1 MGDKNKV
8 YDFIII
14 GAGVIGCNIARELA
28 RYEGDILV
36 IEKEDD
42 VASEISKANSGV
54 LHVGFYQP
62 PNTLKAK
69 TNVEGLFHFKKLSEE
84 LNFEMRINEKL
95 VIAMNEQE
103 RKHLEHLYEQGRKNG
118 VKGLR
123 LIGEEEIKKMEPNVN
138 GKYALH
144 SRFTSIIEPYKFT
157 IALAE
162 NAHQNGVKFAF
173 NEAVIG
179 IDKLNSTFQV
189 RTSEKNIYSSRWVI
203 NCAGVYSDEVSR
215 MVADTEYRI
224 YPCKGEYYI
233 TDKVEGLIQRMI
245 YPVPPAD
252 GAGLGIHFTPTI
264 EHNMLIGPS
273 AEYIDEKSDT
283 TNTVEI
289 MKALK
294 AEIRK
299 YIPRLADVDF
309 IGNFAGLRPKLI
321 SGKGDKTFADFVI
334 EENKKV
340 DHFID
345 LIGIESPGLT
355 STPAIAEM
363 VIDIIGNKEDLEENE
378 AFDAH
383 REEPIRFA
391 TLSPEEQA
399 RLIEKNEEYGIMV
412 CRCETVT
419 QAEIIEAIENPLGVR
434 SLDAVKR
441 RCRSMMGRCQGGF
454 CTPRIVEILI
464 DRYGKKPQEIYKNNQ
479 NSNLFYG
486 LIKD

>member
-1 MGDKNKV
+1 MEGKNRK

-28 RYEGDILV
+28 RYKSNILV

-42 VASEISKANSGV
+42 VASEISKGNSGV
-54 LHVGFYQP
+54 LHAGFYQP
-62 PNTLKAK
+62 LNTLKAK
-69 TNVEGLFHFKKLSEE
+69 TNVQGLSQFKRLSEE
-84 LNFEMRINEKL
+84 LDFEMVINEKL
-95 VIAMNEQE
+95 VIAMDEE
-103 RKHLEHLYEQGRKNG
+103 ELKYLEHLYEQGNRNG

-123 LIGEEEIKKMEPNVN
+123 LIGEEEIKRMEPNVN

-144 SRFTSIIEPYKFT
+144 SPFTGIIEPYKFT

-162 NAHQNGVKFAF
+162 NACQSGVKFLF
-173 NEAVIG
+173 NEAVTG

-189 RTSEKNIYSSRWVI
+189 RTSENNIYSSRWVI
-203 NCAGVYSDEVSR
+203 NCAGVYADDVSR
-215 MVADTEYRI
+215 MVANTEYEI
-224 YPCKGEYYI
+224 HPCKGEYYI

-252 GAGLGIHFTPTI
+252 GSGLGIHFTPTI

-273 AEYIDEKSDT
+273 ADYINERS
-283 TNTVEI
+283 NTANTAET
-289 MKALK
+289 MKILK
-294 AEIRK
+294 AETHK
-299 YIPRLADVDF
+299 YIPNLAKVDF
-309 IGNFAGLRPKLI
+309 IRNYAGIRPKLI
-321 SGKGDKTFADFVI
+321 SGKDDKTFADFVI

-340 DHFID
+340 DHLID

-355 STPAIAEM
+355 SAPAIADM
-363 VIDIIGNKEDLEENE
+363 VIDIIGNKEDLVENK
-378 AFDAH
+378 AFNPN
-383 REEPIRFA
+383 REEPIRFSS
-391 TLSPEEQA
+391 LPPEEQA
-399 RLIEKNEEYGIMV
+399 RLIEENEEYGIMV

-419 QAEIIEAIENPLGVR
+419 QAEIIKTIENPLGVR
-434 SLDAVKR
+434 SLDAIKR

-454 CTPRIVEILI
+454 CTPRIVEILM
-464 DRYGKKPQEIYKNNQ
+464 DRYGKKPDEIYKNNK

>member
-1 MGDKNKV
+1 MKNKNKV

-28 RYEGDILV
+28 KYNVDILV

-42 VASEISKANSGV
+42 VASEISKGNSGV
-54 LHVGFYQP
+54 LHAGFYQP
-62 PNTLKAK
+62 QNTLKAK
-69 TNVEGLFHFKKLSEE
+69 TNVRGLSCFKKLSEE

-95 VIAMNEQE
+95 VIAMNDEEQ
-103 RKHLEHLYEQGRKNG
+103 KHLEHLYEQGKKNG

-123 LIGEEEIKKMEPNVN
+123 LICEQEIKRIEPNVN

-144 SRFTSIIEPYKFT
+144 SYNSAIIEPYKFT

-162 NAHQNGVKFAF
+162 NACQNGVKFLF

-179 IDKLNSTFQV
+179 IDKLDSIFRV
-189 RTSEKNIYSSRWVI
+189 RTSNNNIHSSRWVI
-203 NCAGVYSDEVSR
+203 NCAGMYSDDVSEL
-215 MVADTEYRI
+215 VADTEYKI
-224 YPCKGEYYI
+224 HPCKGEYYI
-233 TDKVEGLIQRMI
+233 TDKVEDLFQRMI
-245 YPVPPAD
+245 YPVPPTN
-252 GAGLGIHFTPTI
+252 GSSLGIHFTPTI
-264 EHNMLIGPS
+264 EHNVLIGPS

-283 TNTVEI
+283 SNTANAMKNLKTEI
-289 MKALK
+289 Y
-294 AEIRK
+294 K
-299 YIPRLADVDF
+299 YIPKLANVDF
-309 IGNFAGLRPKLI
+309 IRNYAGIRPKLI
-321 SGKGDKTFADFVI
+321 SGKDDKKFADFVI

-355 STPAIAEM
+355 SAPAIAEI
-363 VIDIIGNKEDLEENE
+363 VIDIIGNKEDLEYNKT
-378 AFDAH
+378 FNPH
-383 REEPIRFA
+383 REKSIRFA
-391 TLSPEEQA
+391 TLPLDEQA
-399 RLIEKNEEYGIMV
+399 KLIEQNEEYGIIV

-419 QAEIIEAIENPLGVR
+419 QAEIINTIENPLGVR
-434 SLDAVKR
+434 SLDAIKR

-464 DRYGKKPQEIYKNNQ
+464 DRYGLKPEEIYKNNKE
-479 NSNLFYG
+479 SNLFYG

>member
-1 MGDKNKV
+1 MEKKSNV

-28 RYEGDILV
+28 RYNGDILV

-42 VASEISKANSGV
+42 VASEISKGNSGV
-54 LHVGFYQP
+54 LHAGFYQP

-69 TNVEGLFHFKKLSEE
+69 TNVRGLSCFKKLSEE
-84 LNFEMRINEKL
+84 LSFEMQINGKL

-103 RKHLEHLYEQGRKNG
+103 RKKLEYYYEQGQRNG

-123 LIGEEEIKKMEPNVN
+123 MIGEEEIKKMEPNVN
-138 GKYALH
+138 GKYALY
-144 SRFTSIIEPYKFT
+144 SPYTGIIEPYKFT

-162 NAHQNGVKFAF
+162 NACQNGVKFLF

-179 IDKLNSTFQV
+179 IDKLNSTFQI
-189 RTSEKNIYSSRWVI
+189 RTSENNIYSSRWVI
-203 NCAGVYSDEVSR
+203 NCAGVYSDDVSR
-215 MVADTEYRI
+215 MVANTKYEI
-224 YPCKGEYYI
+224 HPCKGEYYI

-245 YPVPPAD
+245 YPIPPAD

-264 EHNMLIGPS
+264 EHNILIGPS

-283 TNTVEI
+283 SNTVEV
-289 MKALK
+289 MKTLK

-299 YIPRLADVDF
+299 YIPKLANVDF
-309 IGNFAGLRPKLI
+309 IRNYAGIRPKLI
-321 SGKGDKTFADFVI
+321 SGKDDKTFADFVI

-355 STPAIAEM
+355 SAPAIAEM
-363 VIDIIGNKEDLEENE
+363 VIDIIGNKEDLAYNRT
-378 AFDAH
+378 FNPH
-383 REEPIRFA
+383 REKPIRFA
-391 TLSPEEQA
+391 VLPPEEQA
-399 RLIEKNEEYGIMV
+399 RLIEQNEEYGIMV

-419 QAEIIEAIENPLGVR
+419 QAEIINTIENPLGVR
-434 SLDAVKR
+434 SLDAIKR

-464 DRYGKKPQEIYKNNQ
+464 DRYGLKPEEIHKNNK

>member
-1 MGDKNKV
+1 MEDGNKV

-28 RYEGDILV
+28 RYEGEILV
-36 IEKEDD
+36 IEKKDD

-69 TNVEGLFHFKKLSEE
+69 TNVQGLSHFKKLSEE
-84 LNFEMRINEKL
+84 LNFEMRVNEKL
-95 VIAMNEQE
+95 VIGMNEQE
-103 RKHLEHLYEQGRKNG
+103 RKHLEHLYEQGQKNG

-144 SRFTSIIEPYKFT
+144 SHFTGIIEPYKFT

-162 NAHQNGVKFAF
+162 NACQNGVKFLF
-173 NEAVIG
+173 NEEVIG
-179 IDKLNSTFQV
+179 IDKHDSTFRV
-189 RTSEKNIYSSRWVI
+189 RTSASNIYSSRWVI
-203 NCAGVYSDEVSR
+203 NCAGVYSDEVTR
-215 MVADTEYRI
+215 MVTNTEYKI

-273 AEYIDEKSDT
+273 AQYINEKCDT
-283 TNTVEI
+283 SNTAET
-289 MKALK
+289 MKTLK
-294 AEIRK
+294 AEIHK
-299 YIPRLADVDF
+299 YIPRLADVDL
-309 IGNFAGLRPKLI
+309 IGNYAGIRPKLI

-355 STPAIAEM
+355 SAPAIAEM
-363 VIDIIGNKEDLEENE
+363 VVDIIGNKEDLVENE
-378 AFDAH
+378 AFNPH
-383 REEPIRFA
+383 REGRIRFT

-399 RLIEKNEEYGIMV
+399 RLIEENEEYGIMV
-412 CRCETVT
+412 CRCQTVT
-419 QAEIIEAIENPLGVR
+419 QAEIIEAIENPLGVC

-441 RCRSMMGRCQGGF
+441 RSRSMMGRCQGGF
-454 CTPRIVEILI
+454 CTPRIVEILM
-464 DRYGKKPQEIYKNNQ
+464 DRYGKRPDEIYKNNEK
-479 NSNLFYG
+479 SNLFYG
-486 LIKD
+486 LVKD

>member
-1 MGDKNKV
+1 MMDRNKV

-28 RYEGDILV
+28 RYKTKILV

-54 LHVGFYQP
+54 LHTGIYVPYGS
-62 PNTLKAK
+62 LKAK
-69 TNVEGLFHFKKLSEE
+69 TNVQGLAKFKRLSQE
-84 LNFEMRINEKL
+84 LNFGMVINEKL
-95 VIAMNEQE
+95 VVAMDNEE
-103 RKHLEHLYEQGRKNG
+103 RKQLVDLYEQGNRNG
-118 VKGLR
+118 AKGLR
-123 LIGEEEIKKMEPNVN
+123 LIDEEEIKRMEPNVN

-144 SRFTSIIEPYKFT
+144 SPFTCIIEPYKFT

-162 NAHQNGVKFAF
+162 NACQNGAKFLF
-173 NEAVIG
+173 NEAVTG

-189 RTSEKNIYSSRWVI
+189 RTSENNIYSSRWVI
-203 NCAGVYSDEVSR
+203 NCAGVYSDKVSR
-215 MVADTEYRI
+215 MVVNTEYEI

-252 GAGLGIHFTPTI
+252 GSGLGIHFTPTI

-273 AEYIDEKSDT
+273 ADYINERSNT
-283 TNTVEI
+283 TNTQET
-289 MKALK
+289 MKILK
-294 AEIRK
+294 AETHK
-299 YIPRLADVDF
+299 YIPKLANVDF
-309 IGNFAGLRPKLI
+309 IRNYAGIRPKLI
-321 SGKGDKTFADFVI
+321 SGKDDKTFADFVI

-340 DHFID
+340 DHFIN

-355 STPAIAEM
+355 SAPAIADM
-363 VIDIIGNKEDLEENE
+363 VIDIIGNKEDLLENE
-378 AFDAH
+378 TFNPH

-391 TLSPEEQA
+391 TLPPEEQA
-399 RLIEKNEEYGIMV
+399 KLIEENEEYGIMV

-419 QAEIIEAIENPLGVR
+419 QAEIIKTIENPLGVC
-434 SLDAVKR
+434 SLDAIKR

-454 CTPRIVEILI
+454 CTPRIVEMLMNK
-464 DRYGKKPQEIYKNNQ
+464 YGKKPEEIYKNNKK
-479 NSNLFYG
+479 SNLFFG